1 VEPVARKGK
10 GKNIDR
16 MKAAAETQE
25 KCRLSSN
32 LSKERTDPRKERTD
46 PAWRVDC
53 AARSQPERRQQQKHK
68 KNVALHQI
76 RAKSEQ
82 VRHLEWILQQGVNEA
97 ATQKSKWKKKD
108 KE

>member
-1 VEPVARKGK
+1 MEPASRVEPVARKGK

-46 PAWRVDC
+46 PA
-53 AARSQPERRQQQKHK
+53 
-68 KNVALHQI
+68 
-76 RAKSEQ
+76 
-82 VRHLEWILQQGVNEA
+82 
-97 ATQKSKWKKKD
+97 
-108 KE
+108 